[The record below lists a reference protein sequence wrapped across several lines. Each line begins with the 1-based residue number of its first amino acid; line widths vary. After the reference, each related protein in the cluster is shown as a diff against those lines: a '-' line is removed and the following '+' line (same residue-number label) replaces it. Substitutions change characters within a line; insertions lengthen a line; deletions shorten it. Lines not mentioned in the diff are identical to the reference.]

1 MENLMKDTS
10 KAKMHYC
17 GTVLQC
23 QSESFMIL
31 DSVWK
36 SISDIVCSTATTT
49 AAADI
54 WLSEQ
59 GVRGEQIS
67 WLFV

>member
-10 KAKMHYC
+10 KAKMHGC

-54 WLSEQ
+54 WL
-59 GVRGEQIS
+59 
-67 WLFV
+67 